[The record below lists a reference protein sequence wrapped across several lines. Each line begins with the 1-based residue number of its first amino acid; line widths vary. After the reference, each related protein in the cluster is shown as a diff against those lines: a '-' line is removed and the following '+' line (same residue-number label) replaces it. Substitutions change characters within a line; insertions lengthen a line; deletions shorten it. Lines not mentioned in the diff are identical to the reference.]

1 MPEPGQIRQWQ
12 IDDAKPEKHI
22 AAAQES
28 LWVGMNGNGNTPAH
42 CFANAVDAALQA
54 LRRGLPIDEL
64 DLMPA
69 LGRLPADERI
79 ILAWRI
85 VASGIEGEAVRRW
98 REMEVVDA
106 AQAVGVLKSSTIV
119 ELPATE
125 SQARP
130 LTVLEP
136 TA

>member
-12 IDDAKPEKHI
+12 IDELKPEKHV
-22 AAAQES
+22 AAAVES
-28 LWVGMNGNGNTPAH
+28 LVVGMTGRGNTPAN
-42 CFANAVDAALQA
+42 CFANAVDAAVVA
-54 LRRGLPIDEL
+54 LKRGLPIDEL

-79 ILAWRI
+79 ITAWRI

-98 REMEVVDA
+98 REMEVV
-106 AQAVGVLKSSTIV
+106 
-119 ELPATE
+119 
-125 SQARP
+125 
-130 LTVLEP
+130 

>member
-1 MPEPGQIRQWQ
+1 MGEPNKLRQWQ
-12 IDDAKPEKHI
+12 IDEQKPEKHI
-22 AAAQES
+22 GAAQES

-54 LRRGLPIDEL
+54 LRRGLPVDEL

-79 ILAWRI
+79 IMAWRTI
-85 VASGIEGEAVRRW
+85 ASAIEGEAVRRW
-98 REMEVVDA
+98 REMEVV
-106 AQAVGVLKSSTIV
+106 
-119 ELPATE
+119 
-125 SQARP
+125 
-130 LTVLEP
+130 

>member
-12 IDDAKPEKHI
+12 IDELKPEKHV
-22 AAAQES
+22 ADARES
-28 LWVGMNGNGNTPAH
+28 LWVGMTGNGN
-42 CFANAVDAALQA
+42 CFANAVDAALAA

-79 ILAWRI
+79 IMAWRI

-98 REMEVVDA
+98 REMEVV
-106 AQAVGVLKSSTIV
+106 
-119 ELPATE
+119 
-125 SQARP
+125 
-130 LTVLEP
+130 

>member
-12 IDDAKPEKHI
+12 IDDAKPEKHV
-22 AAAQES
+22 AAAVES
-28 LWVGMNGNGNTPAH
+28 LIVGMTGRGNTPAN
-42 CFANAVDAALQA
+42 CFANAVDAAVVA
-54 LRRGLPIDEL
+54 LKRGLPIDEL

-79 ILAWRI
+79 IMAWRI

-98 REMEVVDA
+98 RE
-106 AQAVGVLKSSTIV
+106 V
-119 ELPATE
+119 EP
-125 SQARP
+125 
-130 LTVLEP
+130 V

>member
-12 IDDAKPEKHI
+12 IDELKPEKHV
-22 AAAQES
+22 AAAVES
-28 LWVGMNGNGNTPAH
+28 LIVGMTGRGNTPAL

-54 LRRGLPIDEL
+54 LRRGLPVDEL

-79 ILAWRI
+79 ITAWRI

-98 REMEVVDA
+98 REMEVV
-106 AQAVGVLKSSTIV
+106 
-119 ELPATE
+119 
-125 SQARP
+125 
-130 LTVLEP
+130 

>member
-12 IDDAKPEKHI
+12 IDELKPEKHV
-22 AAAQES
+22 AAAVES
-28 LWVGMNGNGNTPAH
+28 LFVGMTGNGNTPA
-42 CFANAVDAALQA
+42 CFANCVDSALQA
-54 LRRGLPIDEL
+54 LRRCLPVDEL

-79 ILAWRI
+79 ITVWRI

-98 REMEVVDA
+98 REVEVV
-106 AQAVGVLKSSTIV
+106 
-119 ELPATE
+119 
-125 SQARP
+125 
-130 LTVLEP
+130 

>member
-1 MPEPGQIRQWQ
+1 MGEPNKIRQWQ
-12 IDDAKPEKHI
+12 IDDAKPEKHV
-22 AAAQES
+22 AAAVES
-28 LWVGMNGNGNTPAH
+28 LIVGMTGRGNTPAA

-54 LRRGLPIDEL
+54 LRRGLPVDEL

-79 ILAWRI
+79 ITAWRI

-98 REMEVVDA
+98 REMEVV
-106 AQAVGVLKSSTIV
+106 
-119 ELPATE
+119 
-125 SQARP
+125 
-130 LTVLEP
+130 

>member
-12 IDDAKPEKHI
+12 IDELKPDKHVADAVEALI
-22 AAAQES
+22 
-28 LWVGMNGNGNTPAH
+28 VGMTGRGNTPAV
-42 CFANAVDAALQA
+42 CFANAVDSALQA

-79 ILAWRI
+79 ITAWRI
-85 VASGIEGEAVRRW
+85 VASGIEAEAVRRW
-98 REMEVVDA
+98 RE
-106 AQAVGVLKSSTIV
+106 V
-119 ELPATE
+119 EP
-125 SQARP
+125 
-130 LTVLEP
+130 V